1 MIHFDSCSHNS
12 IILFQ
17 CSCRWRSL
25 KLPSYSKYDP
35 SPVPDGV
42 AEDGPVDMGG
52 IGYRGR
58 LRSHLDQTDCAC
70 GIPME
75 ELLGFEDE
83 FDDAQRVCSSVLM
96 REELQ
101 AAIDTRND
109 WTARPPSDPSVQ
121 SQDFNEN
128 DQYVGVGVDPIER
141 PNSDEDEASRLQKAR
156 QSYNQSQ
163 SESS

>member
-1 MIHFDSCSHNS
+1 M
-12 IILFQ
+12 
-17 CSCRWRSL
+17 
-25 KLPSYSKYDP
+25 
-35 SPVPDGV
+35 
-42 AEDGPVDMGG
+42 AEDGPVDMSG

-75 ELLGFEDE
+75 ILLDFEDE

-96 REELQ
+96 REEMQ

-109 WTARPPSDPSVQ
+109 WKARPPSDPSVQ
-121 SQDFNEN
+121 SQDFNED
-128 DQYVGVGVDPIER
+128 DQYVGVRADPIER
-141 PNSDEDEASRLQKAR
+141 PNSEADEASRLQKAR

-163 SESS
+163 GELS